1 MKKGTLGKIL
11 FVGTL
16 LWASSSSINNHFQEN
31 KKRAFQDYQPTQIKV
46 YDPNNYDNY
55 KKRISSCVESF
66 PRQLEIIDF
75 YDRIND
81 KNLCKTDRACLEKF
95 EEDSSAGR
103 RLMLNSE
110 LMKGMSWIDSK
121 KLTTRDKI
129 CMQVVGEYVRGQG
142 D

>member
-81 KNLCKTDRACLEKF
+81 KNLCKKDRDCLNRF
-95 EEDSSAGR
+95 NEDLSAGKC
-103 RLMLNSE
+103 LMQDSE
-110 LMKGMSWIDSK
+110 FMEATSWIDPTNPTPK
-121 KLTTRDKI
+121 R
-129 CMQVVGEYVRGQG
+129 
-142 D
+142 